1 MSAEINRNEQR
12 VNDSSQIV
20 FLAGRRNPSVAAAYS
35 YLRDSTSARYADRDA
50 AEMYRR
56 SQLVPGTPEHKA
68 QQERDEMMAWFAK
81 YGCD

>member
-1 MSAEINRNEQR
+1 MSAEINVNERR
-12 VNDSSQIV
+12 VNDNTQLV
-20 FLAGRRNPSVAAAYS
+20 LLAGRRNPSVGAAYN
-35 YLRDSTSARYADRDA
+35 YLRDATGAVYADRDA

-68 QQERDEMMAWFAK
+68 QVERDEMMAWFAK